1 MSGYEIAILVLM
13 ICLAISGGKI
23 KALIKE
29 SRELLAVI
37 DDALADNKIS
47 QTELSQIVKEAK
59 DVGTAILA
67 IGSLL
72 VKRNIK

>member
-1 MSGYEIAILVLM
+1 MSIYEIIILVLM
-13 ICLAISGGKI
+13 IVLAIAGGKLR
-23 KALIKE
+23 AVIKE
-29 SRELLAVI
+29 AHELLDVV

-47 QTELSQIVKEAK
+47 QAELSQIVKEAK

-72 VKRNIK
+72 VKRNR

>member
-13 ICLAISGGKI
+13 IALAITGGKI

-29 SRELLAVI
+29 AHELLDVV
-37 DDALADNKIS
+37 DDALSDNKIS
-47 QTELSQIVKEAK
+47 PAELSQIVKEAK

-72 VKRNIK
+72 VKRNR

>member
-1 MSGYEIAILVLM
+1 MSGYEIAVLVLM
-13 ICLAISGGKI
+13 ICLAFAGGKI

-29 SRELLAVI
+29 AHELLDVI

-47 QTELSQIVKEAK
+47 QAELSAIVKEAK
-59 DVGTAILA
+59 DVGTAILS

-72 VKRNIK
+72 VKRNK

>member
-1 MSGYEIAILVLM
+1 MSAYEIAILVLM

-29 SRELLAVI
+29 AHELLTVI

-47 QTELSQIVKEAK
+47 QAELSVIVKEAK

-72 VKRNIK
+72 VKRNK

>member
-1 MSGYEIAILVLM
+1 MSGYEIAVLVLM
-13 ICLAISGGKI
+13 ICLALAGGKI

-29 SRELLAVI
+29 SHELLEVI

-47 QTELSQIVKEAK
+47 QAELSAIVKEAK
-59 DVGTAILA
+59 DVGTAILS

-72 VKRNIK
+72 VKRNR